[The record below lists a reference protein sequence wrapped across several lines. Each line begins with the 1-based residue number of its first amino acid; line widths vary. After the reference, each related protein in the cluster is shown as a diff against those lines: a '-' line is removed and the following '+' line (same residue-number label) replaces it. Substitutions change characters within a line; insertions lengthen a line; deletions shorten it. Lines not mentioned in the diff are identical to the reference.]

1 MRKVLVTVLTIMI
14 AFTLLLGCTIA
25 SAKMKNVNYHKRE
38 MSFNNKFDLYI
49 DPETGV
55 QYIVIC
61 EVGFSGVGVAMTPRL
76 NADGK
81 PMIDSSYV
89 KKVHW

>member
-1 MRKVLVTVLTIMI
+1 MRKALVTGLTIMI

-25 SAKMKNVNYHKRE
+25 SAKMKNNAPVKE
-38 MSFNNKFDLYI
+38 MSFNNKFDLYV

-61 EVGFSGVGVAMTPRL
+61 EVGFSGVGVAMVPRL
-76 NADGK
+76 NSEGK
-81 PMIDSSYV
+81 LIIDNTYV